1 MNGALHKRGMML
13 MATMMCTTVK
23 RTDIVCI
30 GRTPL
35 TKNQSHT
42 QTTKETQ
49 SYKIPHTIPPFMIKR
64 MNFGQRGER
73 VIKITTV
80 KGYRLTIDYFPSIC
94 TFICGDGYYELSS
107 DETEAMN
114 LLLQITD

>member
-1 MNGALHKRGMML
+1 MLLSAYDLPASLEKMELLTPDFGHITDIEDAAIIESLHKRGMML

-64 MNFGQRGER
+64 MNFGQRGS
-73 VIKITTV
+73 V
-80 KGYRLTIDYFPSIC
+80 
-94 TFICGDGYYELSS
+94 
-107 DETEAMN
+107 
-114 LLLQITD
+114 

>member
-1 MNGALHKRGMML
+1 M
-13 MATMMCTTVK
+13 K

-49 SYKIPHTIPPFMIKR
+49 SYKIPHTITSVYDKAHELWSK
-64 MNFGQRGER
+64 GER

>member
-1 MNGALHKRGMML
+1 M
-13 MATMMCTTVK
+13 
-23 RTDIVCI
+23 
-30 GRTPL
+30 
-35 TKNQSHT
+35 
-42 QTTKETQ
+42 
-49 SYKIPHTIPPFMIKR
+49 
-64 MNFGQRGER
+64 
-73 VIKITTV
+73 IKITTV